1 MRCPDLPPVSN
12 GRIQVEF
19 GDYSV
24 MYVARL
30 VCDKGFITWGQASIS
45 CQEGSWS
52 SPPASCRPLSCGFP
66 PRLEK
71 ARARLENGTTLWND
85 EAVYDCEPGYLMVV
99 NESSARDFARVTC
112 SIQGEW
118 TSTASIKCVD
128 ASQLDGFLSGSAKVS
143 INIIYSLLALL
154 IIFSIPLLVFYCCSR
169 RKQNQKKKGKEE
181 RSEKRVRESESGSP
195 RAGIYSVSSGQILQ
209 PATVSPSTLRSLS
222 SGSNSFKPS
231 NPASQPSQPSS
242 LPYNTW
248 QTPDRRLTKTSLPFQ
263 FESPILT
270 APPSS
275 RSTLVLE
282 EPVIDEAGYASLIA
296 KQDPL
301 YEPLRETRRQG
312 EGGREEEEEGN
323 TTTHTYDDVPVR
335 EPEYANMMF
344 YPGQASSYPDL
355 LEMVRRGSK
364 TPSPPLTKE
373 GEEEEEGEGEGPHS
387 HLYAKVDLS
396 RKRSRPSST
405 ESQETVLSSA
415 AATAS
420 SSDSYTKTLIEK
432 FNQFL
437 EQSGHVSVS
446 NNNYKN
452 TPDKRLTSQH

>member
-1 MRCPDLPPVSN
+1 M
-12 GRIQVEF
+12 EF

-24 MYVARL
+24 SYVARVL
-30 VCDKGFITWGQASIS
+30 CDKGFITWGQSTIS
-45 CQEGSWS
+45 CQEGVWS
-52 SPPASCRPLSCGFP
+52 STPASCRPLSCGFP
-66 PRLEK
+66 PRVEK
-71 ARARLENGTTLWND
+71 AKARLENGTTLWND
-85 EAVYDCEPGYLMVV
+85 EAVYDCEPGHLMVV
-99 NESSARDFARVTC
+99 NDSSAQDYARVTC

-118 TSTASIKCVD
+118 TTTSSIKCVD

-154 IIFSIPLLVFYCCSR
+154 IIFSLPLLVFYCCSR
-169 RKQNQKKKGKEE
+169 RKQNKKRERRGEEE
-181 RSEKRVRESESGSP
+181 RGEKSLKESGGLSDSSSSP

-222 SGSNSFKPS
+222 SGSNTFKP
-231 NPASQPSQPSS
+231 ASSQPSS
-242 LPYNTW
+242 LPYTTW
-248 QTPDRRLTKTSLPFQ
+248 QTPDKRLTKTSLPFQ

-270 APPSS
+270 APAAST

-282 EPVIDEAGYASLIA
+282 EPIIDEAGYASLIT

-301 YEPLRETRRQG
+301 YEPLRETLG
-312 EGGREEEEEGN
+312 EVESRKEDEDEVS
-323 TTTHTYDDVPVR
+323 TSHTYDDVPVR

-344 YPGQASSYPDL
+344 YTDTETAQPGGHSSYPDL
-355 LEMVRRGSK
+355 LEMVRRSSK
-364 TPSPPLTKE
+364 TSSPAVET
-373 GEEEEEGEGEGPHS
+373 HS
-387 HLYAKVDLS
+387 DLYAKVDLS

-415 AATAS
+415 AAS
-420 SSDSYTKTLIEK
+420 NSDSYTKTLIEK

-446 NNNYKN
+446 NNYKN

>member
-1 MRCPDLPPVSN
+1 M
-12 GRIQVEF
+12 
-19 GDYSV
+19 

-30 VCDKGFITWGQASIS
+30 VCDEGFIPWGQSSMS
-45 CQEGSWS
+45 CQEGAWS

-66 PRLEK
+66 PRVEK
-71 ARARLENGTTLWND
+71 AKARLENGTTLWND

-99 NESSARDFARVTC
+99 NDSSAQDYARVTC

-118 TSTASIKCVD
+118 TTTSSIKCVD
-128 ASQLDGFLSGSAKVS
+128 ASQLDGFLSGSARVS

-169 RKQNQKKKGKEE
+169 RRQNQKKKKSGRD
-181 RSEKRVRESESGSP
+181 RSEKTLKETDSESP
-195 RAGIYSVSSGQILQ
+195 RAGIYSVSAGQILQ
-209 PATVSPSTLRSLS
+209 PATISPSTLRSLS
-222 SGSNSFKPS
+222 SGSNSFKPFS
-231 NPASQPSQPSS
+231 PPGQASQPSS

-248 QTPDRRLTKTSLPFQ
+248 QSPDKRLTKTSLPFQ

-270 APPSS
+270 APST
-275 RSTLVLE
+275 RSTLVVE
-282 EPVIDEAGYASLIA
+282 EPIIDEAGYASLIA

-301 YEPLRETRRQG
+301 YEPLRETKGQVEVRK
-312 EGGREEEEEGN
+312 EEEEGSSSSS
-323 TTTHTYDDVPVR
+323 TGHTYDDVPIR
-335 EPEYANMMF
+335 EPEYANMIF
-344 YPGQASSYPDL
+344 YPGQGPSSYPDL
-355 LEMVRRGSK
+355 LEMVRRSSK
-364 TPSPPLTKE
+364 TPSPVLTKE
-373 GEEEEEGEGEGPHS
+373 VEEEEEESHS

-405 ESQETVLSSA
+405 ESQETVISSA
-415 AATAS
+415 AAS
-420 SSDSYTKTLIEK
+420 NSDSYTKTLIEK

-446 NNNYKN
+446 NNYKN